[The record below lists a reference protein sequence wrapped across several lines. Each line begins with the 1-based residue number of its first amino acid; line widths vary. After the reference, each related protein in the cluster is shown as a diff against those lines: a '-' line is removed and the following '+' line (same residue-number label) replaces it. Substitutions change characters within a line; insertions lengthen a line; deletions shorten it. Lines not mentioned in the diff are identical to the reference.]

1 MLTKDDK
8 DWLALLE
15 GKEVPDAHPDTL
27 EEVRAL
33 KTALHT
39 ELQWQKLQRRIQA
52 DKAKK
57 SELQSQPNTQSQIT
71 EWFKKLWEPISGWWH
86 WKPLA
91 LGTAYTIVVIAVTLQ
106 ITLSF
111 LHIEDSESLPKSEE
125 LTAKSSP
132 TTSSDTCSSNPFLRL
147 EIETEQKALKM
158 KQLFES
164 AGVTEV
170 SYQKINDMAFYLGIE
185 LPDKP
190 SQELLDLLDVE
201 NINPDCPVNFIF
213 IAPGK

>member
-1 MLTKDDK
+1 MPISEAVAKTVDIYYQRKKTMLTKDDK

-57 SELQSQPNTQSQIT
+57 PETKLETQSQIT

-91 LGTAYTIVVIAVTLQ
+91 LGTAYTVGCAV
-106 ITLSF
+106 
-111 LHIEDSESLPKSEE
+111 
-125 LTAKSSP
+125 
-132 TTSSDTCSSNPFLRL
+132 
-147 EIETEQKALKM
+147 
-158 KQLFES
+158 
-164 AGVTEV
+164 
-170 SYQKINDMAFYLGIE
+170 
-185 LPDKP
+185 
-190 SQELLDLLDVE
+190 
-201 NINPDCPVNFIF
+201 
-213 IAPGK
+213 

>member
-15 GKEVPDAHPDTL
+15 GQEIPDAHPDTL

-57 SELQSQPNTQSQIT
+57 LEPKPNTQSQIT

-86 WKPLA
+86 WKPIA

-106 ITLSF
+106 IMPF
-111 LHIEDSESLPKSEE
+111 LHVEDDKVS
-125 LTAKSSP
+125 AKSSP
-132 TTSSDTCSSNPFLRL
+132 TASSDICSSGYILRL
-147 EIETEQKALKM
+147 EAEEEALRM

-164 AGVTEV
+164 VGVTDV
-170 SYQKINDMAFYLGIE
+170 SYQKINDTAFFLEIVP
-185 LPDKP
+185 PDKP
-190 SQELLDLLDVE
+190 SQELRDLWDKE
-201 NINPDCPVNFIF
+201 NINTVLLQDCPVGFIF
-213 IAPGK
+213 ITPEE